1 MTAPNSEQ
9 CTVYQNWKVI
19 RVNFSDILKLNEK
32 YKNSRSDGF
41 TWHNKIGAK
50 PLLSKYF

>member
-1 MTAPNSEQ
+1 MNNVLYIKIERSLKFI
-9 CTVYQNWKVI
+9 TVI
-19 RVNFSDILKLNEK
+19 KLNEK

-50 PLLSKYF
+50 PLLSNYL